1 MKVLR
6 IPLLASIAL
15 LASCTST
22 WYPHRFAPSPLEES
36 IEFDRRPQARARTLA
51 TVLGILRADPE
62 EGRPARALVRLRLEN
77 IGEEE
82 LVLETA
88 SAQLLSAG
96 LVAFGVPTLRGEG
109 VAPDPRVEA
118 GGDASVEL
126 AFPLPGGAGADQLD
140 LSTVNLRWTIRC
152 GEEAVTIGATFERW
166 DRPSGA
172 HARGTL
178 GVRIGCRDGEARGSR
193 RS

>member
-1 MKVLR
+1 M
-6 IPLLASIAL
+6 
-15 LASCTST
+15 
-22 WYPHRFAPSPLEES
+22 
-36 IEFDRRPQARARTLA
+36 
-51 TVLGILRADPE
+51 LGILRADPE

-88 SAQLLSAG
+88 SAQLLSAD
-96 LVAFGVPTLRGEG
+96 LVAFGAPILRGEG

-126 AFPLPGGAGADQLD
+126 AFPLPAGADQLD

-166 DRPSGA
+166 DRPYGA

-178 GVRIGCRDGEARGSR
+178 GVRIGYRDGEARGSR